1 MNIYYIWLI
10 GMIVS
15 PVVRWSWRIGGC
27 LWLKNIHE
35 HECVPRGPLNNIHEH
50 ECVPHGPLNNIVVR
64 EYVPRGP
71 LNIHNT
77 LRHIQTAPEDP
88 RRIHGGSF
96 IVLIS

>member
-1 MNIYYIWLI
+1 
-10 GMIVS
+10 
-15 PVVRWSWRIGGC
+15 
-27 LWLKNIHE
+27 
-35 HECVPRGPLNNIHEH
+35 
-50 ECVPHGPLNNIVVR
+50 VVR